1 MIMNIYKKGEY
12 GANSCFSFSIFFYHV
27 SLGLSVCLR
36 GLYYYCLLNSFRYK
50 NALGGTWVVVVL
62 FGCYFSTEALRV
74 SSSTW
79 LSHWTDQS
87 AVDGYNPAFYN
98 LIYAALSFGQV

>member
-1 MIMNIYKKGEY
+1 MNIYKKGEY
-12 GANSCFSFSIFFYHV
+12 GANSCFSFSIFFIMF
-27 SLGLSVCLR
+27 LLASVCLC
-36 GLYYYCLLNSFRYK
+36 GLYSYWLLNPFRYK
-50 NALGGTWVVVVL
+50 NALGGTWVVLVL

-98 LIYAALSFGQV
+98 LIYAALSLGQV

>member
-1 MIMNIYKKGEY
+1 MML
-12 GANSCFSFSIFFYHV
+12 FYHI
-27 SLGLSVCLR
+27 SLGFSGYLC
-36 GLYYYCLLNSFRYK
+36 GLYSYCCVGPFRYK
-50 NALGGTWVVVVL
+50 NALGGAWVVLVL

-87 AVDGYNPAFYN
+87 TVEGYNPGFYN
-98 LIYAALSFGQV
+98 LIYAALSFAQV